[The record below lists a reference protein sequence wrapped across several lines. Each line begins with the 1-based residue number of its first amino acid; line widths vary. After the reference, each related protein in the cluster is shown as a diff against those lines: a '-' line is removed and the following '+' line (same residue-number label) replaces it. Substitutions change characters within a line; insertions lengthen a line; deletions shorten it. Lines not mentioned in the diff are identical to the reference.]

1 MRIMAVTYAGDS
13 LEGLEYKIAETAPE
27 AELAGFWRQRDALAY
42 AKANLVDVALV
53 DSDWPEMDGCLI
65 LAKEL
70 RELNPRVNIIF
81 LAAMT
86 DKAVLT
92 FAFRNHASGYL
103 RKPFNREELALEL
116 RNLRYAVPRKG
127 GMDADNRICPRLA

>member
-27 AELAGFWRQRDALAY
+27 AELAGFWRQKDALAY

-65 LAKEL
+65 
-70 RELNPRVNIIF
+70 
-81 LAAMT
+81 
-86 DKAVLT
+86 
-92 FAFRNHASGYL
+92 S
-103 RKPFNREELALEL
+103 RKN
-116 RNLRYAVPRKG
+116 
-127 GMDADNRICPRLA
+127 

>member
-1 MRIMAVTYAGDS
+1 MRIMAVTYAEFP

-27 AELAGFWRQRDALAY
+27 AELAGFWRQKDALAY
-42 AKANLVDVALV
+42 AKANSVDVALV

-70 RELNPRVNIIF
+70 RELNPRINIIF

-103 RKPFNREELALEL
+103 HKPFNKEELALEL
-116 RNLRYAVPRKG
+116 RNLRYAAWQKG
-127 GMDADNRICPRLA
+127 GADADNRICP

>member
-27 AELAGFWRQRDALAY
+27 AELTGFWRQKDALA
-42 AKANLVDVALV
+42 
-53 DSDWPEMDGCLI
+53 
-65 LAKEL
+65 